1 VVKPFR
7 RGRRIPLRTFVTLK
21 VSSVGWFEPPELHA
35 WEDSCRAISHIAP
48 PHIQPTLL
56 HIKRSR
62 RGEERVLDFFI
73 DQKRRTQMSKLPPVP
88 PDQRSPKGPG
98 SDPDVSKEEETPSN
112 DRNLREQGRQGNI
125 YQNTHNQGHQQ
136 DR

>member
-1 VVKPFR
+1 
-7 RGRRIPLRTFVTLK
+7 
-21 VSSVGWFEPPELHA
+21 
-35 WEDSCRAISHIAP
+35 
-48 PHIQPTLL
+48 
-56 HIKRSR
+56 
-62 RGEERVLDFFI
+62 
-73 DQKRRTQMSKLPPVP
+73 MSKLPPVP